1 MRQPPQTARP
11 PQRAQLPLQM
21 AKRATQVPRTARE
34 PVRSQTPRTAM
45 LSAAQQTWGLLPVP
59 EPVSP
64 LRKAMAWQAQEIA
77 GQKEKP
83 GPDSR
88 PQTGSEPR
96 WELLPAPQREK
107 SGPDSPSQTGS
118 EAQLAP

>member
-1 MRQPPQTARP
+1 VRQPPQTARH
-11 PQRAQLPLQM
+11 PQRVQLPLQM
-21 AKRATQVPRTARE
+21 AMQVPRMARE
-34 PVRSQTPRTAM
+34 LAQVRSQIPRTAM
-45 LSAAQQTWGLLPVP
+45 LPAAQQTWGLLLEPV
-59 EPVSP
+59 PVSP